1 MKVSVIIPAYKP
13 GHLAEALESVF
24 AQSYT
29 DYELIVVNDG
39 SPCDLRN
46 LLEPFIQSGR
56 ITYIEQEN
64 RGTAA
69 ARNRGLAE
77 AKGEFIALLDDDDY
91 WPADKLEWQVRHLEE
106 HPDAGVIVGDVDW
119 VDDAGKIINQTP
131 LREGPLTF
139 ENLFAKGYITSPG
152 QTLIR
157 RTFISKRHGFDET
170 IWGADDLDLW
180 LSLARST
187 RIMIVSRLALYYRL
201 HESNASHNSLAM
213 CLNIQ
218 RSLQKHLRLADA
230 RARTGLRVKATRW
243 LFGYVGGIAIREWK
257 ARVQRRQWSNSGKY
271 IKAIGWMLRGALPEP
286 ALLASVC
293 REILPARCTMRH
305 K

>member
-13 GHLAEALESVF
+13 GHLPEALASVF
-24 AQSYT
+24 AQTYA
-29 DYELIVVNDG
+29 DYEVIVVNDG
-39 SPCDLRN
+39 SPHDLRK
-46 LLEPFIQSGR
+46 LLQPFVESGR

-77 AKGEFIALLDDDDY
+77 ARGEFVALLDDDDY
-91 WPADKLEWQVRHLEE
+91 WPADKLEWQARYLDE
-106 HPDAGVIVGDVDW
+106 HPDAGVIVGDVSW
-119 VDDAGKIINQTP
+119 VDDVGKIISQTP
-131 LREGPLTF
+131 LRDGPLTF
-139 ENLFAKGYITSPG
+139 ENLFTTGYITSPG

-157 RTFISKRHGFDET
+157 RALIAERNGFDET

-187 RIMIVSRLALYYRL
+187 RIIIVSRPALYYRL
-201 HESNASHNSLAM
+201 HESNASNNSLAM

-218 RSLQKHLRLADA
+218 RSLQKHLRLTNS
-230 RARTGLRVKATRW
+230 RARTGLRLAATRW
-243 LFGYVGGIAIREWK
+243 LFGYVGGTAIREWK
-257 ARVQRRQWSNSGKY
+257 SRVHRRQWSNSAKY
-271 IKAIGWMLRGALPEP
+271 IKAIGWMIRGALPEP
-286 ALLASVC
+286 TLLASVC
-293 REILPARCTMRH
+293 REILPARCTMRP